1 MNKEELVELICEW
14 ECEAGESFTDYY
26 MHDNIPN
33 KLWATWLFYNGYAVH
48 GQKLLDIIASGET
61 YIDQEELYEIYPV
74 YNDNE
79 YNEEN
84 NDKNIAVWSEFFL
97 DSNNKNY
104 LDDVL
109 NFLKD
114 FLKDV

>member
-1 MNKEELVELICEW
+1 MNKVELVELICEW

-33 KLWATWLFYNGYAVH
+33 KLWAIWLFYNNYSEH

-74 YNDNE
+74 YNGDE

-84 NDKNIAVWSEFFL
+84 AEKNIAVWAEFFL

-104 LDDVL
+104 LEDVL

-114 FLKDV
+114 V